1 MKMRS
6 KRYKKALTL
15 VNRDALYKLR
25 EAVGILKQFPRVKF
39 DETIDLNFKL
49 GIDPAQTDQ
58 NVRFAV
64 NLPHGTGKSLKVLC
78 FCKGED
84 AKGAEAAGADYV
96 GAEELVQKVSDG
108 WLDFDVIIAHPDM
121 MKHVSKL
128 GRVLGPKG
136 LMPSPKAGTVTAEIG
151 KAVKEIK
158 RGKIEL
164 KNDKTAGVHI
174 GIGKLSFDD
183 KAILENAQTIV
194 KVLLQHKPSSSR
206 GDFIRRAAI
215 STSQGPGI
223 RLDVTALL
231 N

>member
-15 VNRDALYKLR
+15 VNRDAFYKLR
-25 EAVGILKQFPRVKF
+25 EAVEILKQYPRVKF
-39 DETIDLNFKL
+39 DESIDLNFKL

-78 FCKGED
+78 FCKGEE
-84 AKGAEAAGADYV
+84 AKGAESAGADYV
-96 GAEELVQKVSDG
+96 GAEELVQKVADG
-108 WLDFDVIIAHPDM
+108 WLDFDVIIAHPEM

-136 LMPSPKAGTVTAEIG
+136 LMPSPKAGTVTPEIG
-151 KAVKEIK
+151 KAVKEVK
-158 RGKIEL
+158 KGKVEL

-194 KVLLQHKPSSSR
+194 KALLQHKPSSSR
-206 GDFIRRAAI
+206 GDFIRRVAI

>member
-1 MKMRS
+1 MRVRS
-6 KRYKKALTL
+6 KRYKKALEIVDRNL
-15 VNRDALYKLR
+15 LYKLR
-25 EAVGILKQFPRVKF
+25 EAVGLVKQFPKVKF
-39 DETIDLNFKL
+39 DETVDLNFKL
-49 GIDPAQTDQ
+49 GIDPAQTEQ

-78 FCKGED
+78 FCKGEE
-84 AKGAEAAGADYV
+84 ARKAEAAGADFV

-108 WLDFDVIIAHPDM
+108 WLGFDVIVAHPDM
-121 MKHVSKL
+121 MKNVSKL

-136 LMPSPKAGTVTAEIG
+136 LMPSPKAGTVTPDIA
-151 KAVKEIK
+151 KAVQEVKK
-158 RGKIEL
+158 GKVEL

-174 GIGKLSFDD
+174 GIGKVSFDD
-183 KAILENAQTIV
+183 KAILENAQTVV
-194 KVLLQHKPSSSR
+194 KALLQHKPSSSR

-223 RLDVTALL
+223 RLDVAALL